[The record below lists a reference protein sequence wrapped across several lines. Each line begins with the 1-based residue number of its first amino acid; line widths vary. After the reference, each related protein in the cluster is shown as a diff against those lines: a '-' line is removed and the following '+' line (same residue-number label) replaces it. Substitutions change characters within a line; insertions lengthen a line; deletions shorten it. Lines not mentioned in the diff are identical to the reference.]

1 MMNESDFSLASLMR
15 ELRAAVQDI
24 SERRLILP
32 RTLGDLDK
40 PECLAE
46 MHDRIQKLKQEKD
59 LLDSGQI
66 TQTEY
71 NTRKDEILSKKICF
85 QSPIREIKSSSDEAA
100 ERTTAL

>member
-1 MMNESDFSLASLMR
+1 MNESDFSVASLMR

-46 MHDRIQKLKQEKD
+46 MHDRIQKLKQNKD

-66 TQTEY
+66 TQIEY
-71 NTRKDEILSKKICF
+71 NTRKDEILSKKMCF
-85 QSPIREIKSSSDEAA
+85 QSPNTEIKSSSNEAA
-100 ERTTAL
+100 VRTTAL

>member
-1 MMNESDFSLASLMR
+1 MNESDFSLASLMQ
-15 ELRAAVQDI
+15 ELRATVQDI

-46 MHDRIQKLKQEKD
+46 MHDRIQKLKQDKY

-66 TQTEY
+66 TQMEY
-71 NTRKDEILSKKICF
+71 NIWKDEILSKKTCF
-85 QSPIREIKSSSDEAA
+85 QFPNREIKSSSDEAA
-100 ERTTAL
+100 RRTTAH

>member
-1 MMNESDFSLASLMR
+1 MNESDFSLASLMQ

-59 LLDSGQI
+59 LLDSGKISQM
-66 TQTEY
+66 EY
-71 NTRKDEILSKKICF
+71 YTRKDEILSKRICLR
-85 QSPIREIKSSSDEAA
+85 SPNREIKSSSDEAA
-100 ERTTAL
+100 KRTTAQ

>member
-1 MMNESDFSLASLMR
+1 MNKSDFSVASLMQ
-15 ELRAAVQDI
+15 ELRDAVRDI

-32 RTLGDLDK
+32 GTLGDLDR

-66 TQTEY
+66 SQTEY

-85 QSPIREIKSSSDEAA
+85 QSSTREIKPSSDEAA
-100 ERTTAL
+100 KRTTAL